1 MSKKIKRIILT
12 ILLLLSMFICYYIYT
27 GYRLYKKTIDT
38 CDIQEVINAIQNQK
52 NYITIDQIPA
62 IYHDAVIAVEDP
74 SFYKHDGINLLAI
87 FKAFIRNVGSMDYVE
102 GGSTITQQIAKNLFF
117 TQEKKIDRKVAE
129 VFMVHQL
136 EYYYTK
142 EELFEIYINAIYY
155 GDGYYGIYD
164 ASIGYFG
171 KEPSEL
177 TDNEATLLAGI
188 PNAPSIYALSND
200 YQLAKERQK
209 TVIDAMI
216 KHHYLTQEEGDLI
229 LEHP

>member
-1 MSKKIKRIILT
+1 
-12 ILLLLSMFICYYIYT
+12 MFICYYIYT

-38 CDIQEVINAIQNQK
+38 FDIQEVINAIQNQK

-87 FKAFIRNVGSMDYVE
+87 FKAFIRNVGSLDYVE

-164 ASIGYFG
+164 ASLGYFG

-229 LEHP
+229 LLHP

>member
-1 MSKKIKRIILT
+1 
-12 ILLLLSMFICYYIYT
+12 
-27 GYRLYKKTIDT
+27 LYKKTIDT

-229 LEHP
+229 LLHP

>member
-216 KHHYLTQEEGDLI
+216 KYHYLTQEEGDLI
-229 LEHP
+229 LLHP

>member
-1 MSKKIKRIILT
+1 
-12 ILLLLSMFICYYIYT
+12 
-27 GYRLYKKTIDT
+27 LYKKTIDT